1 MQNKSRRLYRACPS
15 RAGIGS
21 WSKCPGSQ
29 RGLTQTMTD
38 PVSPPDVGAPI
49 GPKLGLESGRTLLA
63 VDAPRI
69 YPTLL
74 GPLPPGARLVICQL
88 VSAARQDPPD
98 VLHMFVRDRVS
109 LLRAM
114 PSLLA
119 LMTPKNSAWLSWPIE
134 QTLLHADLT
143 PDYVRKVLRGTPL
156 VETNYENL
164 NEMWM
169 GVRLVEPKS
178 R

>member
-1 MQNKSRRLYRACPS
+1 
-15 RAGIGS
+15 
-21 WSKCPGSQ
+21 
-29 RGLTQTMTD
+29 MTD
-38 PVSPPDVGAPI
+38 PVSPPDIGLPI

-69 YPTLL
+69 YPALL

-88 VSAARQDPPD
+88 ISAARQDPPD

-114 PSLLA
+114 PTLLA
-119 LMTPKNSAWLSWPIE
+119 LMTQKNAAWLSWPIE
-134 QTLLHADLT
+134 NTALHADLT

-156 VETNYENL
+156 AETRYENL
-164 NEMWM
+164 NDMWM
-169 GVRLVEPKS
+169 GMRLVETKS